1 MQASEARRLA
11 TEIIPELRYAGVR
24 VPPSSGKGA
33 EYWDDF
39 VELVQTALAALD

>member
-24 VPPSSGKGA
+24 VPPSSGQGA
-33 EYWDDF
+33 EYWADF
-39 VELVQTALAALD
+39 VELVQAALVVLD